1 MSDYKNYTDEM
12 VAKMVA
18 DYKIE
23 PTRATVDNLA
33 QEMGKTTKSIIAKLV
48 TLGVYKSQAKPKAK
62 GFLVRKGDLVKDIE
76 GHFGFAMPSLV
87 KATKD
92 DLQSLLDNL

>member
-1 MSDYKNYTDEM
+1 MSDYKNYTDVM
-12 VAKMVA
+12 VAEMVA
-18 DYKIE
+18 DYKVE
-23 PTRATVDNLA
+23 PTRATVDSLA
-33 QEMGKTTKSIIAKLV
+33 EKFGKTKKSIIAKLV

-62 GFLVRKGDLVKDIE
+62 GFVVRKGDLVKDIE